1 MKEAK
6 IFSLVMLPMMG
17 QFLITLEEVGGT
29 RLVPIWIGA
38 AEANAIAAHI
48 GGHKF
53 PRPMTHDLLVNTASE
68 LGATVNRI
76 VVTDI
81 KNDTYYAQIEMM
93 HNGKPVKID
102 SRPSDAI
109 AVAVRAKVPIFI
121 DSPVFEKCPV
131 IQKPIS
137 KEEVEGFKEKLK
149 ALKPEDFFKKKGP
162 S

>member
-48 GGHKF
+48 GGHRF
-53 PRPMTHDLLVNTASE
+53 PRPMTHDLLINISSE
-68 LGATVNRI
+68 LGAKVDRI

-81 KNDTYYAQIEMM
+81 KDDTYYARIDMTR
-93 HNGKPVKID
+93 NGKPMKID

-109 AVAVRAKVPIFI
+109 AIAVRAKAPIFI
-121 DSPVFEKCPV
+121 DDTVFNKCPV
-131 IQKPIS
+131 IQQPIS

-149 ALKPEDFFKKKGP
+149 NLKPEDFFKKKGP
-162 S
+162 F